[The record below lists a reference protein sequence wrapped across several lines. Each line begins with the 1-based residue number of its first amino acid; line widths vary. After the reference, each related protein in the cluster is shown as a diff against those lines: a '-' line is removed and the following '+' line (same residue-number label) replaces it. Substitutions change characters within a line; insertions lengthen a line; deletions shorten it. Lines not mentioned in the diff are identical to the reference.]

1 MHVHLYIFIIPYIK
15 RNHIISLKST
25 EKMFRFIYTFDS
37 YRKQE
42 TLWLML
48 TLNKLNVTSNLCLK
62 GISNITIQCFI
73 RQKDK
78 HKTNQ
83 GTPGIETFNIRV

>member
-1 MHVHLYIFIIPYIK
+1 
-15 RNHIISLKST
+15 
-25 EKMFRFIYTFDS
+25 MFRFIYTFNS
-37 YRKQE
+37 NQKQE
-42 TLWLML
+42 TLWLTL

-62 GISNITIQCFI
+62 GISNITIECFI